1 MRSVW
6 CHPMIIHSYGRY
18 SMSLQISYGKSR
30 GLSFSDYFS
39 SSDAQSPSL
48 VIFRI
53 SFAELHATAILFYSK
68 FINRMCMFAERTIG
82 RLAGIQN
89 EISKQ
94 ILLYDRSNK

>member
-1 MRSVW
+1 MKSIW
-6 CHPMIIHSYGRY
+6 QHPTIIYRHSRC
-18 SMSLQISYGKSR
+18 SMSLQIGYGKSK

-48 VIFRI
+48 VIFRT

-82 RLAGIQN
+82 RLADIHN
-89 EISKQ
+89 EILKQ
-94 ILLYDRSNK
+94 ILLYDR